1 MEETFYIDPRRY
13 HGRPVRS
20 TGPDSCADP
29 IDRAPQE
36 LACYDLLDSLGILY
50 DRVDHS
56 HADTIEAC
64 HAVEQVLGWPVCKN
78 LFLCNRQKTQYYLL
92 MLEGD
97 KVFKTKDLSKQLG
110 VARLSFAGP
119 EDMERLLG
127 VKPGSVTVLGL
138 RQDTENRRVV
148 IAVIAQRLVVE
159 AGVHDYVAS
168 HSYGRRHEILRRGL
182 HDGARALRR
191 GSFRRGGSFRL
202 RRGRLSRFVSA
213 ARERGDYNSAYDQD
227 DEHRQGYQRNFKLAV
242 HYTYLAWVRL

>member
-13 HGRPVRS
+13 HGRPIRS
-20 TGPDSCADP
+20 TGPASCADP
-29 IDRAPQE
+29 IDRTPQE

-138 RQDTENRRVV
+138 AQDKENQVQLVMDRP
-148 IAVIAQRLVVE
+148 IYEGRLVSCHPCISTSTLTMSREDLLEKLLPALGHTPVVVDLPDPEE
-159 AGVHDYVAS
+159 AEA
-168 HSYGRRHEILRRGL
+168 
-182 HDGARALRR
+182 
-191 GSFRRGGSFRL
+191 
-202 RRGRLSRFVSA
+202 
-213 ARERGDYNSAYDQD
+213 
-227 DEHRQGYQRNFKLAV
+227 
-242 HYTYLAWVRL
+242 

>member
-13 HGRPVRS
+13 HGRPIRS
-20 TGPDSCADP
+20 TGPATCADP
-29 IDRAPQE
+29 IDRTPQE

-64 HAVEQVLGWPVCKN
+64 HAVDQVLGWPVCKN

-97 KVFKTKDLSKQLG
+97 KIFKTKDLSKQLG

-138 RQDTENRRVV
+138 RQDTENQVQLVMDRP
-148 IAVIAQRLVVE
+148 IYEGRLVSCHPCISTSTLTMSREDLLEKLLPALGHTPVVVDLPDPEE
-159 AGVHDYVAS
+159 AEA
-168 HSYGRRHEILRRGL
+168 
-182 HDGARALRR
+182 
-191 GSFRRGGSFRL
+191 
-202 RRGRLSRFVSA
+202 
-213 ARERGDYNSAYDQD
+213 
-227 DEHRQGYQRNFKLAV
+227 
-242 HYTYLAWVRL
+242 